1 MSRLLP
7 RSLRF
12 RLIFSFGLLIFV
24 TLFLAGSATVY
35 LLRQQQEEAAT
46 ERVGLL
52 ADPMSRRAGELEYIG
67 GTPKQII
74 DILKSEYSYEGV
86 RILLVD
92 SNDVV
97 VGDSANDAL
106 KGQTLSQIS
115 SADGNSEVNEDLQ
128 YQVSTLNRGP
138 DDLLLFT
145 TTRYGRPGYVIP
157 FTPTLQTIVAVDQSD
172 IQGAWRDLM
181 PRLFLAGGIAL
192 FFGVIAAGLLA
203 RSITRPLARITA
215 ASEEMAQ
222 GNYEQQI
229 PAYGGDEV
237 SRLASGFNAM
247 SRQVS
252 RSHRTLRDFLAN
264 VSHELKTPLTS
275 VQGFSQAMV
284 DGSLTRP
291 EDYAEAGRII
301 NDEAVR
307 MRGLVDD
314 LLYLSQV
321 EQGEF
326 SVQLDDMSP
335 TELLRATQE
344 RFERRAE
351 HAGVNLTIEA
361 GDTPIIRADGR
372 RLEQALANIVDNAV
386 RHTPSGGSVTL
397 TSVADDGH
405 IQLSVHNTGSV
416 IPPEA
421 LPHVFDR
428 FFQAD
433 PVGAR
438 ADANTGLGLAI
449 TREIV
454 QAHGGSVEVKSSPED
469 GTRFTITLPA
479 TQSTSANGNTPRS
492 NLVWSAPG
500 SSRP

>member
-7 RSLRF
+7 RSLRL
-12 RLIFSFGLLIFV
+12 RLILSFGLLIFV
-24 TLFLAGSATVY
+24 TLFMAGSATIV
-35 LLRQQQEEAAT
+35 LLRQQQEDAAV
-46 ERVGLL
+46 ERVSLL
-52 ADPMSRRAGELEYIG
+52 AEPMARRAGELEAIG

-74 DILKSEYSYEGV
+74 DILGAEYAYENV
-86 RILLVD
+86 RILLV
-92 SNDVV
+92 NGAGVV
-97 VGDSANDAL
+97 EGDSAGAL
-106 KGQTLSQIS
+106 TGQTISQIVT
-115 SADGNSEVNEDLQ
+115 AVEEVDEDLRVRIQ
-128 YQVSTLNRGP
+128 TSRGP
-138 DDLLLFT
+138 EDLLLFSS
-145 TTRYGRPGYVIP
+145 TRYGRTIITP
-157 FTPTLQTIVAVDQSD
+157 FTPRFQTIVAVEEGELR
-172 IQGAWRDLM
+172 GAWRDLM

-203 RSITRPLARITA
+203 RSITRPLGQITA
-215 ASEEMAQ
+215 ASEQMAQ

-237 SRLASGFNAM
+237 FRLASAFNAM

-284 DGSLTRP
+284 DGSLTRQ
-291 EDYAEAGRII
+291 EDYTEAGRII
-301 NDEAVR
+301 NDEALR

-326 SVQLDDMSP
+326 SVQLDEMSP
-335 TELLRATQE
+335 NELLQATRE

-351 HAGVNLTIEA
+351 QSGVNLEIRPQN
-361 GDTPIIRADGR
+361 TPLIRADGR

-386 RHTPSGGSVTL
+386 RHTPSGGRVVLSSL
-397 TSVADDGH
+397 AEDGH
-405 IQLSVHNTGSV
+405 VQLSVHNTGSV
-416 IPPEA
+416 IPEEA

-433 PVGAR
+433 PAGAR

-449 TREIV
+449 TKEIV
-454 QAHGGSVEVKSSPED
+454 QAHGGNVEAESSPDD
-469 GTRFTITLPA
+469 GTRFTITLP
-479 TQSTSANGNTPRS
+479 
-492 NLVWSAPG
+492 LDPG
-500 SSRP
+500 GSRN

>member
-7 RSLRF
+7 RSLRL
-12 RLIFSFGLLIFV
+12 RLILSFGFLIFV
-24 TLFLAGSATVY
+24 TLFLAGTATVY
-35 LLRQQQEEAAT
+35 LLREQQEEAAT

-52 ADPMSRRAGELEYIG
+52 ADPMARRAGELEYIG

-74 DILKSEYSYEGV
+74 DILRSEYAYEGV

-92 SNDVV
+92 NDDVV

-115 SADGNSEVNEDLQ
+115 RSNGNAEVNEDLQ
-128 YQVSTLNRGP
+128 YRVSKLSRGP

-145 TTRYGRPGYVIP
+145 TTRYGRPGVDLIP
-157 FTPTLQTIVAVDQSD
+157 FQPTLQTIVAVDQSD
-172 IQGAWRDLM
+172 IRGAWRDLM

-192 FFGVIAAGLLA
+192 FFGVIAAGLVA

-237 SRLASGFNAM
+237 SRLASAFNAM

-284 DGSLTRP
+284 DGSLSRP

-326 SVQLDDMSP
+326 SVQLDEMSP
-335 TELLRATQE
+335 AELLQATRE

-351 HAGVNLTIEA
+351 QAGINLAIET
-361 GDTPIIRADGR
+361 GDMPLIKADGR
-372 RLEQALANIVDNAV
+372 RMEQALANIVDNAV
-386 RHTPSGGSVTL
+386 RHTPAGGSVTM
-397 TSVADDGH
+397 TAAANDGH

-416 IPPEA
+416 IPPES

-433 PVGAR
+433 PAGAR

-449 TREIV
+449 TKEIV
-454 QAHGGSVEVKSSPED
+454 QAHGGSVEAKSSVED

-479 TQSTSANGNTPRS
+479 PANGNPSRS
-492 NLVWSAPG
+492 QSVWSAPG
-500 SSRP
+500 SSLL

>member
-7 RSLRF
+7 RSLRL
-12 RLIFSFGLLIFV
+12 RLIFSFGILIFV
-24 TLFLAGSATVY
+24 TLFLAGSATVI
-35 LLRQQQEEAAT
+35 LLREQQETAAT

-52 ADPMSRRAGELEYIG
+52 ADPMARRAGELEAIG

-74 DILKSEYSYEGV
+74 DILRGEYVYEGV
-86 RILLVD
+86 RILMVN
-92 SNDVV
+92 SEGVV
-97 VGDSANDAL
+97 VGDSAENAL
-106 KGQTLSQIS
+106 TGQTIS
-115 SADGNSEVNEDLQ
+115 EIAMSNEESEVNEDLRYRVQ
-128 YQVSTLNRGP
+128 SLSRGP
-138 DDLLLFT
+138 EDLLLFT
-145 TTRYGRPGYVIP
+145 SIRYGRPGAIL
-157 FTPTLQTIVAVDQSD
+157 FTPSYQTIVAVDEGD
-172 IQGAWRDLM
+172 VRGAWRDLM
-181 PRLFLAGGIAL
+181 PRLFLAGGVAF

-203 RSITRPLARITA
+203 RSITRPLAQITA

-237 SRLASGFNAM
+237 SRLANAFNAM

-284 DGSLTRP
+284 DGSLAKP
-291 EDYAEAGRII
+291 EDYSEAGRII

-326 SVQLDDMSP
+326 SVQLDEMSP
-335 TELLRATQE
+335 NELLQATRE

-351 HAGVNLTIEA
+351 QSGINLTIEA
-361 GDTPIIRADGR
+361 QETPNIMGDGR

-386 RHTPSGGSVTL
+386 RHTPSGGRVTL
-397 TSVADDGH
+397 SSRAEDGH
-405 IQLSVHNTGSV
+405 VQLAVHNNGPM
-416 IPPEA
+416 IPEDA
-421 LPHVFDR
+421 LRHVFDR

-433 PVGAR
+433 PAGAR

-449 TREIV
+449 TKEIV
-454 QAHGGSVEVKSSPED
+454 QAHGGEVEAESSTES
-469 GTRFTITLPA
+469 GTRFTITLPLN
-479 TQSTSANGNTPRS
+479 S
-492 NLVWSAPG
+492 
-500 SSRP
+500 

>member
-7 RSLRF
+7 RSLRL
-12 RLIFSFGLLIFV
+12 RLILSFGLLIFV
-24 TLFLAGSATVY
+24 TLSLGGTATVY
-35 LLRQQQEEAAT
+35 LLREQQEQAAT

-52 ADPMSRRAGELEYIG
+52 AEPIQRRDGELEFIG
-67 GTPKQII
+67 GTPKQIV
-74 DILKSEYSYEGV
+74 DILRSEYPGV
-86 RILLVD
+86 RILLVNN
-92 SNDVV
+92 SGFVEA
-97 VGDSANDAL
+97 DSAEDAL
-106 KGQTLSQIS
+106 TGQTISQI
-115 SADGNSEVNEDLQ
+115 ARSEGSVANESLR
-128 YQVSTLNRGP
+128 YQVQALRRGP
-138 DDLLLFT
+138 EDLLLFT
-145 TTRYGRPGYVIP
+145 STRYGRIGIQI
-157 FTPTLQTIVAVDQSD
+157 TPKFQTVVAIQESD
-172 IQGAWRDLM
+172 VRGAWRDLM

-215 ASEEMAQ
+215 ASEQMAQ

-237 SRLASGFNAM
+237 SRLASAFNAM

-291 EDYAEAGRII
+291 EDYSEAGRII

-326 SVQLDDMSP
+326 SMQVEEMSP
-335 TELLRATQE
+335 DELLKATQE
-344 RFERRAE
+344 RFERRATQS
-351 HAGVNLTIEA
+351 GINLVVETHE
-361 GDTPIIRADGR
+361 TPAIRADGR

-386 RHTPSGGSVTL
+386 RHTPAGGNVTL
-397 TSVADDGH
+397 SSLAENGH
-405 IQLSVHNTGSV
+405 VQLSVHNTGSV
-416 IPPEA
+416 IPAEA

-433 PVGAR
+433 PAGAR

-449 TREIV
+449 TKEIV
-454 QAHGGSVEVKSSPED
+454 HAHGGNVEAESSLED
-469 GTRFTITLPA
+469 GTRFTITLPL
-479 TQSTSANGNTPRS
+479 QPNGNH
-492 NLVWSAPG
+492 N
-500 SSRP
+500 

>member
-12 RLIFSFGLLIFV
+12 RLILSFGLLIFV
-24 TLFLAGSATVY
+24 TLFLAGTATIY
-35 LLRQQQEEAAT
+35 LLREQQEDSAT

-52 ADPMSRRAGELEYIG
+52 ADPMARRAGELEYIG

-74 DILKSEYSYEGV
+74 DILKAEYAYEGV
-86 RILLVD
+86 RILLVNSD
-92 SNDVV
+92 GVV
-97 VGDSANDAL
+97 VADSANDAL
-106 KGQTLSQIS
+106 KGTTITQI
-115 SADGNSEVNEDLQ
+115 ARGEETEVNEDLQ
-128 YQVSTLNRGP
+128 YRVSSLSRGP
-138 DDLLLFT
+138 EDLLLFT
-145 TTRYGRPGYVIP
+145 TTRFGRPGFVIP
-157 FTPTLQTIVAVDQSD
+157 FTPKLQTVVAVDEAD
-172 IQGAWRDLM
+172 VRGAWRDLM
-181 PRLFLAGGIAL
+181 PRLLLAGGIAL
-192 FFGVIAAGLLA
+192 FFGVIAAGILA
-203 RSITRPLARITA
+203 RSITQPLKQMTA
-215 ASEEMAQ
+215 ASEQMAQ

-229 PAYGGDEV
+229 PAHGGDEI
-237 SRLASGFNAM
+237 SRLAGAFNAM

-284 DGSLTRP
+284 DGSLTKP

-326 SVQLDDMSP
+326 RVQLDEMSP
-335 TELLRATQE
+335 NELLLATQE
-344 RFERRAE
+344 RFERRARQS
-351 HAGVNLTIEA
+351 GVTLSVLAQE
-361 GDTPIIRADGR
+361 TPRIQGDGR

-386 RHTPSGGSVTL
+386 RHTPSGGRVTL
-397 TSVADDGH
+397 RSAAENGH
-405 IQLSVHNTGSV
+405 VRLSVHNTGSV
-416 IPPEA
+416 IPEEA

-433 PVGAR
+433 PAGVS

-454 QAHGGSVEVKSSPED
+454 LAHGGNVTAESNTED
-469 GTRFTITLPA
+469 GTRFTITLPV
-479 TQSTSANGNTPRS
+479 NGNHH
-492 NLVWSAPG
+492 N
-500 SSRP
+500 

>member
-7 RSLRF
+7 RSLRL
-12 RLIFSFGLLIFV
+12 RLILSFGLLIFV
-24 TLFLAGSATVY
+24 TLFLAGTATIY
-35 LLRQQQEEAAT
+35 LLREQQETAAS

-52 ADPMSRRAGELEYIG
+52 AEPMARRAGELEAIG

-74 DILKSEYSYEGV
+74 DILRAEYAYENV
-86 RILLVD
+86 RILLV
-92 SNDVV
+92 NGAGVV
-97 VGDSANDAL
+97 EGDSAGAL
-106 KGQTLSQIS
+106 TGQTISQIVT
-115 SADGNSEVNEDLQ
+115 AVEEINEDLRYRVQ
-128 YQVSTLNRGP
+128 TSRGP
-138 DDLLLFT
+138 EDLLLFSS
-145 TTRYGRPGYVIP
+145 TRYGRTIVTP
-157 FTPTLQTIVAVDQSD
+157 FTPRFQTIVAVEQADVR
-172 IQGAWRDLM
+172 GAWRELM

-203 RSITRPLARITA
+203 RSITRPLAQITA
-215 ASEEMAQ
+215 ASEQMAQ

-237 SRLASGFNAM
+237 SRLANAFNAM

-284 DGSLTRP
+284 DGSLTKP
-291 EDYAEAGRII
+291 EDYSEAGRII

-326 SVQLDDMSP
+326 SVQLEDMSP
-335 TELLRATQE
+335 NELLRATRE
-344 RFERRAE
+344 RFERRAQQS
-351 HAGVNLTIEA
+351 GINLEVEA
-361 GDTPIIRADGR
+361 QETPSIRADGR

-386 RHTPSGGSVTL
+386 RHTPSGGSVIL
-397 TSVADDGH
+397 SSFAQNGH
-405 IQLSVHNTGSV
+405 VQLSVHNTGSV
-416 IPPEA
+416 IPQEA

-433 PVGAR
+433 PAGAS

-449 TREIV
+449 TKEIV
-454 QAHGGSVEVKSSPED
+454 QAHGGNVEAESTTEA
-469 GTRFTITLPA
+469 GTRFTITLPIDPD
-479 TQSTSANGNTPRS
+479 GNR
-492 NLVWSAPG
+492 N
-500 SSRP
+500 

>member
-7 RSLRF
+7 RSLRL
-12 RLIFSFGLLIFV
+12 RLIFSFGVLIFV
-24 TLFLAGSATVY
+24 TLFLAGSATIY
-35 LLRQQQEEAAT
+35 LLREQEENSAS

-52 ADPMSRRAGELEYIG
+52 TEPIANRAGELEAIG

-74 DILKSEYSYEGV
+74 DILRSEYGNV
-86 RILLVD
+86 RILLV
-92 SNDVV
+92 NGNGVV
-97 VGDSANDAL
+97 EGDSSNNAL
-106 KGQTLSQIS
+106 QGQTISQILTS
-115 SADGNSEVNEDLQ
+115 DEQLEVNEDLRYRVQ
-128 YQVSTLNRGP
+128 SLQRGP
-138 DDLLLFT
+138 EDLLLFT
-145 TTRYGRPGYVIP
+145 STRSGRPGPIIQ
-157 FTPTLQTIVAVDQSD
+157 FTPSLQTVVAVEEGDVR
-172 IQGAWRDLM
+172 GAWRDLL
-181 PRLFLAGGIAL
+181 PRLFLAGGIAF

-203 RSITRPLARITA
+203 RSITRPLGQITA
-215 ASEEMAQ
+215 ASEQMAQ

-237 SRLASGFNAM
+237 SRLASAFNAM

-284 DGSLTRP
+284 DGSLTKP

-321 EQGEF
+321 DQGEF
-326 SVQLDDMSP
+326 RVQLDLLSP
-335 TELLRATQE
+335 NELLTATNE
-344 RFERRAE
+344 RFERRARQSGIDLRME
-351 HAGVNLTIEA
+351 MRE
-361 GDTPIIRADGR
+361 TPAIQADGR

-386 RHTPSGGSVTL
+386 RHTPAGGRVTL
-397 TSVADDGH
+397 SSFAENGH
-405 IQLSVHNTGSV
+405 VRLAVHNTGSV
-416 IPPEA
+416 IAPEA

-428 FFQAD
+428 FYQAD
-433 PVGAR
+433 PAGAS

-449 TREIV
+449 TKEIV
-454 QAHGGSVEVKSSPED
+454 QAHGGNVEAESSPED
-469 GTRFTITLPA
+469 GTRFTITLPLNPDG
-479 TQSTSANGNTPRS
+479 TVG
-492 NLVWSAPG
+492 
-500 SSRP
+500 